1 MGLVVLGLA
10 LALGVAFMI
19 SLGKSNKKK
28 YIIWG
33 ITMML
38 VIAPLFSWGVST
50 LYGVYEGEG
59 FASVA
64 LMMVMFPLLF
74 LIGLVLLLIG
84 IFKKGKWLGQT

>member
-1 MGLVVLGLA
+1 MV
-10 LALGVAFMI
+10 

-38 VIAPLFSWGVST
+38 VIAPLFSGVVSI
-50 LYGVYEGEG
+50 LYGRYAGEG
-59 FASVA
+59 FAAVA

-74 LIGLVLLLIG
+74 LTGLVLLLLG
-84 IFKKGKWLGQT
+84 ILKKGKAKSIKPTDA